1 MTTKPRFINLQP
13 VTVAVSGEAPGEM
26 IHLHPWG
33 QRKHHEPLSS
43 RYVLEGEYYAQFVS
57 DMGPLYPFP
66 VEEGAAEGAVAS
78 DVAVSQGEIEVQVDD
93 VQDTPQV
100 TKGQAEVIT
109 SSASVMSQL
118 RKDSA
123 D

>member
-1 MTTKPRFINLQP
+1 
-13 VTVAVSGEAPGEM
+13 M

-33 QRKHHEPLSS
+33 QRKHHEPLSAS
-43 RYVLEGEYYAQFVS
+43 YVLEGEYYAQFVS